1 MLQIEFAHAQHT
13 NSQHIHSPSP
23 PHRSIPKTPTQ
34 PNKKRNMGHN
44 QERKGRNKLKKKTK
58 KKIV

>member
-23 PHRSIPKTPTQ
+23 LHRSIPKTSTQ
-34 PNKKRNMGHN
+34 SNKKRNMGHSH
-44 QERKGRNKLKKKTK
+44 EKKGRNKSEN
-58 KKIV
+58 